1 MKKAEYKE
9 TTLTVII
16 VILCLLFFCL
26 GVSVPMIFD
35 RGTKSEDVASDEK
48 FNAIYDLLREEWYF
62 ADEVEDI
69 DKVLLEKAIEGMTDL
84 EEDPHTNY
92 YDLESAQKFSESLEG
107 SNVGLG
113 MSYFLDEDQ
122 NFVVKDVF
130 LDSPA
135 EKAGLQT
142 GDVITTIDGQACSQ
156 NDSDTLVQRI
166 KDHEGT
172 PLEIVYTHE
181 GESHSITIEPTEYD
195 ETVSCQL
202 FEDQGFALLRLTSFS
217 ENSGADFAKAMKRIQ
232 EAGIQDLI
240 LDLRG
245 NTGGYLSA
253 AVDIASSLLPKGSVV
268 VQEEDKDGHRSESKT
283 NDDYDQVKLDQI
295 VILQNATTAS
305 ASEALIGALKD
316 NLGSVVTT
324 VGTTS
329 YGKGTEQT
337 SVPFSDGTSIK
348 YTIAKWFTPNGES
361 IDQVGFVP
369 DVEVSSS
376 EIENVQYNAE
386 ETKNTLEPDTVSVNA
401 KAVQIFLKYLGYS
414 ADRTDE
420 YFSAASSEALKLFQK
435 DNALSI
441 SGKCDPQT
449 WEKLYQKAMLK
460 YNQDTLYTD
469 QQIETAI
476 DQLEA
481 S

>member
-16 VILCLLFFCL
+16 VILCLLFFGL

-156 NDSDTLVQRI
+156 NEADSLVQRI

-181 GESHSITIEPTEYD
+181 GESQSITIEPTEYD

-202 FEDQGFALLRLTSFS
+202 FKDQGFALIRLTSFS

-295 VILQNATTAS
+295 LILQNETTAS

-376 EIENVQYNAE
+376 EIENVQYNTE

-401 KAVQIFLKYLGYS
+401 RAVQIFLKYLGYS

-420 YFSAASSEALKLFQK
+420 YFSVASSEALKLFQK

>member
-1 MKKAEYKE
+1 MKKAQYKE

-16 VILCLLFFCL
+16 VILCLLFFGL
-26 GVSVPMIFD
+26 GVSVPFIFD
-35 RGTKSEDVASDEK
+35 RGSQSEAAVSDEK

-92 YDLESAQKFSESLEG
+92 FDLESAQEFSQSLEG

-122 NFVVKDVF
+122 NFVVKDIF

-135 EKAGLQT
+135 EDAGLEV
-142 GDVITTIDGQACSQ
+142 GDVITMIDGQSCSET
-156 NDSDTLVQRI
+156 DSDTLVQLI

-172 PLEIVYTHE
+172 PIEIVYTHE
-181 GESHSITIEPTEYD
+181 GETQSKMVEPKEYD
-195 ETVSCQL
+195 ETVSCRL
-202 FEDQGFALLRLTSFS
+202 FEDQGYALIRLTSFS
-217 ENSGADFAKAMKRIQ
+217 ENSGADFAKAMNRIQ
-232 EAGIQDLI
+232 EAGVQNLI

-253 AVDIASSLLPKGSVV
+253 AVDIASSLLPEGSVV
-268 VQEEDKDGHRSESKT
+268 VQEEDKDGNRSESKT
-283 NDDYDQVKLDQI
+283 NDDYEQVQLDQI
-295 VILQNATTAS
+295 VILQNGTTAS

-316 NLGSVVTT
+316 NLGSIVTT

-348 YTIAKWFTPNGES
+348 YTIAKWYTPNGDS
-361 IDQVGFVP
+361 IDQEGFEP
-369 DVEVSSS
+369 DIEASSS
-376 EIENVQYNAE
+376 EIEDVQYNAE
-386 ETKNTLEPDTVSVNA
+386 ETQETLEPDTVSVNA

-420 YFSAASSEALKLFQK
+420 YFSVASSEALKLFQK
-435 DNALSI
+435 DNALTI
-441 SGKCDPQT
+441 SGKCDPET
-449 WEKLYQKAMLK
+449 WDKLYQKAMLK

-469 QQIETAI
+469 SQIETAVH
-476 DQLEA
+476 QFET